1 MKKNILTGILFLTS
15 ILLVLTFNGCDKE
28 GVLPPDPP
36 PPFVR
41 LLENQTVESTMLN
54 RDMRYAV
61 ILPEDYP
68 TSGENYPVV
77 YLLHGFGEDETGWY
91 KGGQVQFYIDQ
102 NAAVTVPMIYV
113 MPQGF
118 NTYYV
123 NKYNGHYPYMDYVV
137 NELVPAIDSLFRTI
151 PDAQHRAVMG
161 YSMGGYGAMILPA
174 KNPDVFKTSVVLS
187 MSFRTD
193 EQYLAEPQSV
203 FDYQWGPI
211 FGGTGTSG
219 EARLTDYFK
228 QYSPFHFLGTPGS
241 TAFDGINLFIDCGDD
256 EETLSVTSDAFHD
269 TLRSLGIP
277 HEYRVR
283 NGAHTWSYWHGALP
297 EALAYIGKAVQQI
310 PYPAEPEPADPGNP
324 VAATRI
330 LHFSLPEND
339 FAYNV
344 FLPEG
349 YENSGLGY
357 PAIIFLHER
366 TQGREEQE
374 SQDMYA
380 MLNKNMVSGKLPQSL
395 VLEIPFQENFDSVNI
410 KNVVEMVKT
419 DFRVSEDK
427 NQIVLAGNGL
437 AGGLALEM
445 APQLAQTINACL
457 LYDAAVVAN
466 ATAETPDISF
476 YLDISSN
483 GLNYKGY
490 HSLYTSLRN
499 NEIPHEY
506 RVRQGLPGHQSLL
519 SGIEASSGFLGDH
532 LRN

>member
-1 MKKNILTGILFLTS
+1 M
-15 ILLVLTFNGCDKE
+15 
-28 GVLPPDPP
+28 PPDPP
-36 PPFVR
+36 PAFVR
-41 LLENQTVESTMLN
+41 LLENQTVNSEILN
-54 RDMRYAV
+54 RDMRYAL
-61 ILPEDYP
+61 ILPGDYP
-68 TSGENYPVV
+68 SSGQNYPVV

-91 KGGQVQFYIDQ
+91 KGGQVQYYIDQ
-102 NAAVTVPMIYV
+102 NEAATIPMIYV

-123 NKYNGHYPYMDYVV
+123 NKYNGHYHYMDYIV

-161 YSMGGYGAMILPA
+161 YSMGGYGAMILPV

-211 FGGTGTSG
+211 FGGTGASG

-228 QYSPFHFLGTPGS
+228 EFSPFHFLGSPGNVS
-241 TAFDGINLFIDCGDD
+241 FEGINLFIDCGDD
-256 EETLSVTSDAFHD
+256 EETLSVTSNAFHD
-269 TLRSLGIP
+269 TLRSLNIP

-310 PYPAEPEPADPGNP
+310 PYPVEPEPAVPGNP

-330 LHFSLPEND
+330 LNDSLPENE
-339 FAYNV
+339 FAYNLI
-344 FLPEG
+344 LPEG
-349 YENSGLGY
+349 YESSGLSY
-357 PAIIFLHER
+357 PMIIFLHER
-366 TQGREEQE
+366 SQGAENQE
-374 SQDMYA
+374 SFDLYA
-380 MLNKNMVSGKLPQSL
+380 IFDKNMVSGKLPQTL
-395 VLEIPFQENFDSVNI
+395 VLEIPFQENFDSVNVR
-410 KNVVEMVKT
+410 KVMDAVKT
-419 DFRVSEDK
+419 DFRVSENR
-427 NQIVLAGNGL
+427 NQLVLAGNGL
-437 AGGLALEM
+437 AGRLAFEL
-445 APQLAQTINACL
+445 APKLSATINACM
-457 LYDAAVVAN
+457 LYDAAIPAN
-466 ATAETPDISF
+466 TTAVTPVISY

-483 GLNYKGY
+483 GIHFKGY
-490 HSLYTSLRN
+490 HWLYNFLRE

-506 RVRQGLPGHQSLL
+506 RVRQGLPNHQSLL
-519 SGIEASSGFLGDH
+519 NGIESSSGFFGDH